1 MRTGTWKIIYELEGV
16 STYPDD
22 LSEAT
27 LRHVSE
33 LVVEGNTGGE
43 IIEPEEE
50 HFLCDL

>member
-1 MRTGTWKIIYELEGV
+1 MRTGTWKITYTLEGV
-16 STYPDD
+16 STCPDD

-27 LRHVSE
+27 LQHVSE
-33 LVVEGNTGGE
+33 LVAKGNTGGE